1 MLSDK
6 GYLQSFRRVFLPYC
20 LQQLADGRWIVLN
33 RRYKP
38 LGVAS
43 SDWVVYEE
51 HPSAYKAKITKALRQ
66 KLDCGSSYRDD
77 CIYLY
82 ENFEPKDKKFLAEY
96 AARLAL
102 LEKIDVL
109 P

>member
-1 MLSDK
+1 MVLH
-6 GYLQSFRRVFLPYC
+6 SFRRVFLPYC

-33 RRYKP
+33 RLYKP

-43 SDWVVYEE
+43 RDWVVYED
-51 HPSAYKAKITKALRQ
+51 HPSTCQAKISKVLRL
-66 KLDCGSSYRDD
+66 KLECDPPQSVRPDV
-77 CIYLY
+77 IYLY
-82 ENFEPKDKKFLAEY
+82 STFQSKNKKFLAEY

-109 P
+109 F